1 MADNINPSRIFEKSA
16 ARAEAAAERATHALT
31 GKRSAHPALWTGVC
45 TGALLNV
52 VMIAALVAADRFPRL
67 EPYALERNAVSY
79 SLFVLLLLL
88 PVLRFMKRPKEMFVS
103 GIVAWVIF
111 SAGYNIAGL
120 FFRDLFNILRTPLE
134 VLTEGAV
141 VYGVAAVLSW
151 VVIMIVQARRHS
163 IAPRRRS
170 SIHGAVHFRS

>member
-1 MADNINPSRIFEKSA
+1 MADKINPSRIFDESA
-16 ARAEAAAERATHALT
+16 AKAEAAAQKAEHALT
-31 GKRSAHPALWTGVC
+31 GKRSTNPALWTGVC
-45 TGALLNV
+45 IGALLNV

-79 SLFVLLLLL
+79 SFFVLLLLL
-88 PVLRFMKRPKEMFVS
+88 PVLRFMKRPKEMFVA
-103 GIVAWVIF
+103 GIVGWAIF
-111 SAGYNIAGL
+111 SAGYNVAGL
-120 FFRDLFNILRTPLE
+120 FFHSLFDVLRTPFE

-151 VVIMIVQARRHS
+151 VIIMIIEARRHS

-170 SIHGAVHFRS
+170 SVHDAVHFRP